1 MKKVSFSQQLF
12 LRILLLSIVFLAGT
26 YGIKARGLDHHNA
39 GESPFGGTAWN
50 IPGQIEAENFDLGG
64 EGVAYYDTYTSNL
77 GGQYRL
83 SENVGIENCSDS
95 TGGYDVCF
103 IQGGEWLNYTVN
115 VTTTGTYTLQA
126 RIATPNAGETFY
138 VEIDGVNVTGNITTT
153 NTGGWGTWQTISVTT
168 SSITAGQHIMTIMM
182 GTGGFNLN
190 YVNFNLLTPQFA
202 PVITSPATA
211 AGNVGSAFNYTV
223 TGTNLPTQY
232 GATGL
237 PAGLTINTSTGVI
250 SGISVG
256 AGTFNSTVSATN
268 SAGTGSLPVTLTMT
282 VSTVE
287 SPYGGI
293 ADTIPGTIQAE
304 NYDNGGEGIAY
315 HDDDATNDGGQYRA
329 SEGVDVETC
338 GEGGYDV
345 GYTNGGEWIQYT
357 LNAVDVGTYTF
368 QARVASPS
376 TGESFIVQIDGITI
390 DTINVPNTGGFQ
402 TYQTVSVT
410 TPSISGG
417 QHIMRIY
424 ELTGGFNMNYFTF
437 NSLVTTPVVPS
448 YQNTAL
454 SADARASDLVSR
466 MTLAEKISQLNTNNG
481 AAIPRLGVAT
491 YTYWNEAL
499 HGISRLSGFT
509 TSFPQAIAMSASWDR
524 TLEYNMASAISD
536 EARVEYSEGNA
547 LGLTYF
553 TPTINMARDPR
564 WGRTEET
571 FGEDPYLT
579 SQMAVQFIQG
589 MQGNNPTYLK
599 TTATAKHFA
608 CYNIETN
615 RFSISSTVDDR
626 SVREYYSPAF
636 KACVTTG
643 NVYSIMASYNA
654 INGVP
659 NSANRT
665 LLTNILRKEWGFN
678 GYVVSDCDGV
688 DGVSSSHQY
697 VMTDVDASALCLRN
711 GLDLNCGNTY
721 ANNMAAAVQQGLIS
735 ETDIDTAVKRFFKAR
750 FLLGEFDP
758 PASVP
763 YNSIPDSLLNCT
775 ANQNLALQ
783 AARETIVL
791 LKNNSAT
798 LPLNKSSISKI
809 AVIGPNANI
818 LQLGDYSGTPKVSVT
833 PYQGL
838 ANLYG
843 IDLTMGKIQASN
855 YNNESGVQVQN
866 SSEGGTDVDFID
878 NGDYTEYN
886 NVNFGTGKTKFDIR
900 VASPYAGG
908 STVQLRLDALN
919 GTLVGTYTVPNTG
932 DWQNWVTVSNTIN
945 ISGVHNVYLIY
956 GGGMN
961 IEWLWPYNPQDTLTN
976 YNQAVQYTM
985 GCTMTGPEVVANFDS
1000 ATALAARSDVAI
1012 VFCGT
1017 DETVAS
1023 ESLDRTA
1030 IELPGVQEQLIE
1042 AVYAANPKTIVVL
1055 VSGCPLAIPWEQQNI
1070 PAIIDAWYDGE
1081 AQGTAIADVLFGN
1094 YNPGGKLTTTW
1105 FPSTASLPNMNDY
1118 NVRDGRSYMYT
1129 TVTPIYPFGFGLS
1142 YTSFSYSNLKINS
1155 SNIGPNGTVTVS
1167 ADIKN
1172 AGTVAGDEIPQL
1184 YIQQPSASIPMPA
1197 EELKGFQR
1205 ITLQPGQTQTVSFT
1219 FAYSDLDYYDTVSRT
1234 YKVNA
1239 GTFNIKVGASSADIR
1254 LTGQI
1259 TATAGTVSSTYR
1271 QEATANMEAEY
1282 FENKSL
1288 TQGTVVIDSCSEGG
1302 QMVAGLTSGSY
1313 LEYRNIDFGTG
1324 TSQFNA
1330 RIAAGTSGGSI
1341 EVHLDSL
1348 NGVLAGKLTVTS
1360 TGGWQTYTTQT
1371 CPVTNTAGLHDVY
1384 LIFRTS
1390 SGLSCNIN
1398 KFDFATSCTNSTT
1411 SFIGT
1416 STTGNTYQWQLST
1429 DSVHYNNISNSSL
1442 YSGVMADTVTLT
1454 NPPTSMYGYLYRC
1467 AITNGGI
1474 TTYSSVNTLKFT
1486 ATWTGA
1492 VNTDWATAGNW
1503 SCTIVPDAN
1512 TDVIINTG
1520 LTNYPIINSS
1530 AICRSLTANQNSSVQ
1545 VNSSHGLQVTGPQ

>member
-1 MKKVSFSQQLF
+1 MKKVSLSQQLF
-12 LRILLLSIVFLAGT
+12 LRILFLSIVFMLGAHAVKAGT
-26 YGIKARGLDHHNA
+26 SGHHPV
-39 GESPFGGTAWN
+39 GESPFGGNAWT

-64 EGVAYYDTYTSNL
+64 EGVAYHDTDPTND

-83 SENVGIENCSDS
+83 SEAVDIEGCGDT
-95 TGGYDVCF
+95 TGGYDVNF
-103 IQGGEWLNYTVN
+103 IAAGEWLNYTVN
-115 VTTTGTYTLQA
+115 VTTAGTYTLQA

-138 VEIDGVNVTGNITTT
+138 IEIDGVNVTGNITTT

-190 YVNFNLLTPQFA
+190 YVKFNLLTPQFA
-202 PVITSPATA
+202 PAVTSAGSA
-211 AGNVGSAFNYTV
+211 AGNVGSVFNYAV
-223 TGTNLPTQY
+223 TGTNVPTQY

-237 PAGLTINTSTGVI
+237 PAGLTINTTTGLI

-268 SAGTGSLPVTLTMT
+268 IVGTGSLPVTLTFG
-282 VSTVE
+282 VSTTE
-287 SPYGGI
+287 SPYGGT

-315 HDDDATNDGGQYRA
+315 HDNDALNNGGQYRT
-329 SEGVDVETC
+329 SEGVDVETS

-345 GYTNGGEWIQYT
+345 GFTNAGEWMQYT
-357 LNAVDVGTYTF
+357 INAIDVGTYTF
-368 QARVASPS
+368 QARVASPN
-376 TGESFIVQIDGITI
+376 TGESFIVEIDGVNI
-390 DTINVPNTGGFQ
+390 DTVNVPNTGAWQ

-417 QHIMRIY
+417 QHIMRIF
-424 ELTGGFNMNYFTF
+424 EVTGGFNMNYFTF

-454 SADARASDLVSR
+454 SFDARANDLVSR
-466 MTLAEKISQLNTNNG
+466 MTLTEKISQLNTNNG

-491 YTYWNEAL
+491 YTYWNEGL

-509 TSFPQAIAMSASWDR
+509 TSFPQAIAMSATWDR
-524 TLEYNMASAISD
+524 TLEYNVASAISD

-553 TPTINMARDPR
+553 SPTINMARDPR

-589 MQGNNPTYLK
+589 MQGNDPKYFK

-615 RFSISSTVDDR
+615 RFGISSTVDDR
-626 SVREYYSPAF
+626 SIREYYSPAF
-636 KACVTTG
+636 KACVTVG
-643 NVYSIMASYNA
+643 KVYSVMASYNA

-659 NSANRT
+659 NSCNRT
-665 LLTNILRKEWGFN
+665 ILTNILRKEWGFG

-688 DGVSSSHQY
+688 AGVSGSHQY
-697 VMTDVDASALCLRN
+697 VMTDVDATALCLRN
-711 GLDLNCGNTY
+711 GMDLNCGNTY
-721 ANNMAAAVQQGLIS
+721 TDNMATAVQQGLVS
-735 ETDIDTAVKRFFKAR
+735 ETDIDTAVKRIFKAR

-763 YNSIPDSLLNCT
+763 YTSIPDSLLNCT

-783 AARETIVL
+783 AGREAIVL

-798 LPLNKSSISKI
+798 LPLNKSSITKV

-843 IDLTMGKIQASN
+843 VDLTMGKIQASN
-855 YNNESGVQVQN
+855 YNNESGIQVEN
-866 SSEGGTDVDFID
+866 SSEGTTDVCFID

-900 VASPYAGG
+900 VTSPYAGG
-908 STVQLRLDALN
+908 STVQLRLDNIN

-932 DWQNWVTVSNTIN
+932 GWQNWVTVSNTIN
-945 ISGVHNVYLIY
+945 VSGVHNVYLIY

-961 IEWLWPYNPQDTLTN
+961 IEWLWPYNPSDTLAN
-976 YNQAVQYTM
+976 PNQAVQYTM
-985 GCTMTGPEVVANFDS
+985 GCTMTGAKVQANFDS
-1000 ATALAARSDVAI
+1000 ATALAARCDVAI

-1023 ESLDRTA
+1023 ESLDRTT

-1055 VSGCPLAIPWEQQNI
+1055 VSGCPLAITWEQQNI

-1081 AQGTAIADVLFGN
+1081 AQGTAITDVLFGN

-1118 NVRDGRSYMYT
+1118 NVRDGRSYMYN
-1129 TVTPIYPFGFGLS
+1129 TVTPIYSFGFGLS
-1142 YTSFSYSNLKINS
+1142 YTTFSYSNLRMS
-1155 SNIGPNGTVTVS
+1155 STNIGPNGQVTVS

-1172 AGTVAGDEIPQL
+1172 TGSVAGDEIPQL
-1184 YIQQPSASIPMPA
+1184 YIHQAVSTLKLPA

-1205 ITLQPGQTQTVSFT
+1205 VTIQPGQTQTVSFT
-1219 FAYSDLDYYDTVSRT
+1219 FNYSDLDYYDTVSRT
-1234 YKVNA
+1234 YKVDA
-1239 GTFNIKVGASSADIR
+1239 GTFNIYVGASSSDIR
-1254 LTGQI
+1254 LTGSV
-1259 TATAGTVSSTYR
+1259 TATAGTAGTTYR
-1271 QEATANMEAEY
+1271 QDATSNMEAEY

-1288 TQGTVVIDSCSEGG
+1288 AEGTVVIDSCSEGG
-1302 QMVAGLTSGSY
+1302 QMVAGLSDGTY
-1313 LEYRNIDFGTG
+1313 LEYRNVDFGTG
-1324 TSQFNA
+1324 ASQFNA
-1330 RIAAGTSGGSI
+1330 RIAAASSGGSI
-1341 EVHLDSL
+1341 EVHLDSTTGAL
-1348 NGVLAGKLTVTS
+1348 IGKLTVTP
-1360 TGGWQTYTTQT
+1360 TGGWQTFTTQT
-1371 CPVTNTAGLHDVY
+1371 CPVTNATSVHDVF
-1384 LIFRTS
+1384 LVFRTS
-1390 SGLSCNIN
+1390 SSLSCNIN

-1442 YSGVMADTVTLT
+1442 YSGVTADTLTLT
-1454 NPPTSMYGYLYRC
+1454 DPPTSMYGDLYRC
-1467 AITNGGI
+1467 AITKAGV
-1474 TTYSSVNTLKFT
+1474 TTYSSINTLKFT

-1492 VNTDWATAGNW
+1492 INTDWATAGNW
-1503 SCTIVPDAN
+1503 SCDLVPDAH

-1530 AICRSLTANQNSSVQ
+1530 AVCRSITAEQNSSVQ
-1545 VNSSHGLQVTGPQ
+1545 VNSSHALQVTGPQ